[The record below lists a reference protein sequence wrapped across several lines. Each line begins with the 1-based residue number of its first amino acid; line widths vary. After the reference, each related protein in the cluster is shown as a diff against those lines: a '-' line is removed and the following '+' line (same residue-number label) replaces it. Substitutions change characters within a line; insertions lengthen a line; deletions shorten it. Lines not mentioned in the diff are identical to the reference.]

1 MCLLLQDLLQSCSR
15 GGDHLPEAGN
25 IYIGIHPSIP
35 PPTNEYLARFKHSAT
50 GDAIDELEAYKTWTQ
65 KQKAKA
71 AAGFTHTTTAPRSAP
86 GSAPGSAQ
94 KASPFV
100 VDSD

>member
-1 MCLLLQDLLQSCSR
+1 MCVLLLQDLLQSCSR

-71 AAGFTHTTTAPRSAP
+71 AAGFTHTTTASSR
-86 GSAPGSAQ
+86 SAPGSAQ

-100 VDSD
+100 ADSD

>member
-1 MCLLLQDLLQSCSR
+1 MY
-15 GGDHLPEAGN
+15 
-25 IYIGIHPSIP
+25 IYEYTLYTQFLSIRDWFLKISDAC
-35 PPTNEYLARFKHSAT
+35 TLWWVVQWGNEYLARFKHSAT
-50 GDAIDELEAYKTWTQ
+50 GDAIDELEGYKTWTQ
-65 KQKAKA
+65 KQKAKV